1 MMNDECV
8 RRTAALESARV
19 KKFFALLVV
28 VLAACGKRGDP
39 HPPVPI
45 IPKATTDLVVSQRGS
60 SVVLSWSYPSL
71 TTAGK
76 KLESV
81 HRVVVYRYT
90 EALPATQPPRDV
102 KTLTPGDIDP
112 TQPQALSLF
121 AKVPG
126 LTPAQ
131 FSRLKER
138 VDSIESANL
147 PQASSG
153 AKLLYLDT
161 PPFRTT
167 DGRPVRLNYA
177 VVTEGGTARSDVSNL
192 ATLVPIDVPLPPAG
206 VTATPKAEGVV
217 VSWTAPEKTVTG
229 DAKPHIA
236 GYNVYRVAK
245 GQALEDLAAAVNPS
259 PVTSTT
265 FTDVPSYGDFDYRVT
280 AVAMTSPKIESDPS
294 PLVTATFKDLLP
306 PPPPASITALV
317 ETKSVRLVWDPV
329 DAPDLANYVVY
340 RTEGVGHATGGQVP
354 KEIGTFAM
362 AVVPAGTTMT
372 IDKDPNPGIAF
383 RYAVAARDKSG
394 NESKRTSTGWVE
406 VPKTP

>member
-1 MMNDECV
+1 M
-8 RRTAALESARV
+8 
-19 KKFFALLVV
+19 KKLFALFVV

-45 IPKATTDLVVSQRGS
+45 IPKATSDLVVSQRGS
-60 SVVLSWSYPSL
+60 GIVLSWSYPSL

-90 EALPATQPPRDV
+90 EELPATQPPRDV

-112 TQPQALSLF
+112 TQPQAIALF
-121 AKVPG
+121 SKVPG
-126 LTPAQ
+126 LSPAQ

-153 AKLLYLDT
+153 AKLLYTDN

-167 DGRPVRLNYA
+167 DGRSVRLNYA
-177 VVTEGGTARSDVSNL
+177 VVTEGGTTRSDVSNVVSV
-192 ATLVPIDVPLPPAG
+192 VPIDVPLPPAG
-206 VTATPKAEGVV
+206 VTAAPKPEGVV
-217 VSWTAPEKTVTG
+217 VSWKAPEKTVAG
-229 DAKPHIA
+229 DAKPHVA

-245 GQALEDLAAAVNPS
+245 GQPLEDLATPVNPS

-265 FTDVPSYGDFDYRVT
+265 FTDAPPYGDYDYRVT
-280 AVAMTSPKIESDPS
+280 AVAETSPRIESDPS
-294 PLVTATFKDLLP
+294 PVVTATFKDLLP
-306 PPPPASITALV
+306 PPAPASITALV
-317 ETKSVRLVWDPV
+317 ETKSVRLVWEPV
-329 DAPDLANYVVY
+329 DAPDLAVYVVY
-340 RTEGVGHATGGQVP
+340 RTEGVGHETAGAKP

-362 AVVPAGTTMT
+362 AIVPAGTTMT

-394 NESKRTSTGWVE
+394 NESKRTSTGWIE